1 MIDYWNALEHAFI
14 IGFCKVDFLCYAGAP
29 NWLGSAVLGLGGIVV
44 VGYLSWLCE
53 VIFGGRS

>member
-1 MIDYWNALEHAFI
+1 MSEFWYKFI
-14 IGFCKVDFLCYAGAP
+14 VAFCKVEFLCYAGSP